1 MALRCW
7 ATGAVESCTT
17 GLMTVSSKLVGVGTL
32 EEEEER
38 ALTVRYASS
47 GSSGACEAAVSLLC
61 LRRSRRAPVSLSDPN
76 TSVHSSKGRLV
87 VTRMEPRS

>member
-1 MALRCW
+1 MKWRKWPVGPMALKVSMALRSW

-32 EEEEER
+32 QEEEEG

-47 GSSGACEAAVSLLC
+47 GSSARWEGAVSLLR
-61 LRRSRRAPVSLSDPN
+61 LSL
-76 TSVHSSKGRLV
+76 
-87 VTRMEPRS
+87 

>member
-17 GLMTVSSKLVGVGTL
+17 VLMTFSSELVGVGTL
-32 EEEEER
+32 QESEER

-47 GSSGACEAAVSLLC
+47 GSSDGWDAVFSLLR
-61 LRRSRRAPVSLSDPN
+61 LSL
-76 TSVHSSKGRLV
+76 
-87 VTRMEPRS
+87 

>member
-32 EEEEER
+32 EEEEEEER

-47 GSSGACEAAVSLLC
+47 GSSGACEAAVSLLR
-61 LRRSRRAPVSLSDPN
+61 LSR
-76 TSVHSSKGRLV
+76 
-87 VTRMEPRS
+87 

>member
-1 MALRCW
+1 MSMALRCW

-32 EEEEER
+32 EEER

-47 GSSGACEAAVSLLC
+47 GSSGACEAAVSLLR
-61 LRRSRRAPVSLSDPN
+61 LSR
-76 TSVHSSKGRLV
+76 
-87 VTRMEPRS
+87 